1 MSDKTKGNREGGR
14 SGDSRAADNPAAD
27 SAAEPAPPEGV
38 RALALDYPFALIA
51 GGIVAGVVI
60 GSLLPRS
67 GRLSKTVGALAA
79 VAGEVGLSYARKAI
93 DGVGEAAGTA
103 AEAGGKVASV
113 VGERAGDL
121 IEAAGDKAG
130 TYGGK
135 AAETAEQAVASLR
148 HSAEGLA
155 RQVIRLTSQLR
166 H

>member
-1 MSDKTKGNREGGR
+1 MSDTTEGSRKRGTGKDTPPAENR
-14 SGDSRAADNPAAD
+14 
-27 SAAEPAPPEGV
+27 AEPAPPEGLS
-38 RALALDYPFALIA
+38 ALALDYPFALIA

-60 GSLLPRS
+60 GALLPRT
-67 GRLSKTVGALAA
+67 GRLSKSVGALAA

-103 AEAGGKVASV
+103 AEAGGKVASA

-130 TYGGK
+130 AYGGK
-135 AAETAEQAVASLR
+135 AADNAEQAVASLR
-148 HSAEGLA
+148 HSAAGLA